1 MIIAL
6 AKWALIIKNSN
17 VGQSSGL
24 ALIPGLLRKLRG
36 PFFRL
41 LRSSKCFGHRGNI
54 AAFLQQFDTSLIT
67 PLRTD
72 GLSAWI
78 RHPSFEFL
86 ILVLPTEI
94 LDRM

>member
-72 GLSAWI
+72 GLS
-78 RHPSFEFL
+78 EYVEC
-86 ILVLPTEI
+86 VLHIQRIGVETR
-94 LDRM
+94 L